1 VRHRWLLAVACASIA
16 LAIFAARPRPTP
28 GPLLRDFEAYWAAGA
43 SWNAHSDPYARSIWD
58 AERNVPGVDARREEL
73 LPFVGPPA
81 TLLVWS
87 LAARLPYA
95 TAAALWAAV
104 LAASLLA
111 LAFAVVL
118 GSSERLAPFSFLAA
132 VALAI
137 AFGPVTSDV
146 ALGQLALPA
155 FAGAA
160 FVALL
165 APRSL
170 AGGTAAACLALAQP
184 NASLGLVSQLGRNRA
199 TTGILAGAAATYGLG
214 ALAAG
219 WDWPI
224 RYARAL
230 AAHGAAERLA
240 AIQLSPASIAY
251 GLGAT
256 PLAAGTAGVVL
267 LVLAMLAAMLLT
279 PRVRDGFARFAAFS
293 ALAPFAA
300 GFFHE
305 HDLVVAYAAAL
316 WCALRTRA
324 TARAF
329 AIAGTLLVAVD
340 WLGLAQRPT
349 GIAQSGLLALA
360 ALAAFA
366 ALGDAAELRATAFV
380 AIAFSV
386 LFTAAAVLAVHNAA
400 PVWPDALRPFYAP
413 LGASAA
419 AVWEAEQRASGL
431 LAPVTA
437 WALLRSLSLLGCAL
451 LAYAIYRHSACCRT
465 ASPS

>member
-1 VRHRWLLAVACASIA
+1 MRHRWLLAVACASIA

-28 GPLLRDFEAYWAAGA
+28 GPFLRDFEAYWAAGA
-43 SWNAHSDPYARSIWD
+43 SWNAHADPYARSIWD
-58 AERNVPGVDARREEL
+58 AERNVPGADAGRDEL

-81 TLLVWS
+81 TLLVWR

-95 TAAALWAAV
+95 TAAALMSAV
-104 LAASLLA
+104 LAASLLS

-118 GSSERLAPFSFLAA
+118 GAERMAPFSFLAA
-132 VALAI
+132 VVLAT

-146 ALGQLALPA
+146 ALGQLAMPA

-165 APRSL
+165 ATRSF
-170 AGGTAAACLALAQP
+170 AGGTAAACLAFAQP

-199 TTGILAGAAATYGLG
+199 TTAILAGAAATYGLG

-224 RYARAL
+224 RYARVL

-251 GLGAT
+251 GLGA
-256 PLAAGTAGVVL
+256 PPAVAGLVGVLIAALAVF
-267 LVLAMLAAMLLT
+267 AAILLT
-279 PRVRDGFARFAAFS
+279 PTVRDGFARFAAFS
-293 ALAPFAA
+293 ALAPFAT

-305 HDLVVAYAAAL
+305 HDLVVAYAAAV

-324 TARAF
+324 TARAL
-329 AIAGTLLVAVD
+329 AVAGTLLVAVD

-349 GIAQSGLLALA
+349 GIAQSALLALA

-380 AIAFSV
+380 AGAFGV

-400 PVWPDALRPFYAP
+400 PVWPDALHAFYAAP
-413 LGASAA
+413 GASAA

-431 LAPVTA
+431 LAPVPA
-437 WALLRSLSLLGCAL
+437 WALLRSLSLLGCAM